1 MIHPPAIGLDIGT
14 SGVKALF
21 LGSDNRTHL
30 AQAEYGKG
38 DGAGKLNPKTVF
50 DAVLSALSQLPER
63 THERAVCVGICSAVP
78 SLLALDSSG
87 EPVTEIYTWED
98 LSGNEYSGHYFR
110 DPSDAEAYFRKTGCP
125 VQAFYPIWKIMFLRE
140 KRPELFS
147 RASKFVSVGEY
158 VFHRLSRT
166 PAISFSSASAFGL
179 LDIHRGKW
187 DAELLE
193 FSGIGENGLF
203 SLSQGEMFPVSFH
216 DLRGISAIAENAMIK
231 PAVGENVSA
240 HFGVGGAEVGVLSST
255 IGTAGA
261 LRVTL
266 GKPVMAPRARNWCS
280 LVEDQKWVAGNAIN
294 AGGNCLFW
302 LKDVFGIQ
310 ENDFLGVV
318 DNIAFENEDYPLFLP
333 FLYGEK
339 SPGWHENMTGAF
351 LNVKASHSRDA
362 FLKSVM
368 EGTVFNLF
376 DCYNRLREGGIVV
389 SDIRAAGGFC
399 YFPYWV
405 QLLADIFQSPI
416 NLANIS
422 EPAAFGAALGALKT
436 LYPDV
441 DVGPRA
447 ERIFAPNDSK
457 RSYYLE
463 KFAAYQKAY
472 NYLAAQTDK

>member
-21 LGSDNRTHL
+21 LGSDNRIHL
-30 AQAEYGKG
+30 TQAEYGKG
-38 DGAGKLNPKTVF
+38 DGAGKLDPRAVF
-50 DAVLSALSQLPER
+50 GAVLSALSQLPER
-63 THERAVCVGICSAVP
+63 TSERAVCIGVCSAIP

-87 EPVTEIYTWED
+87 EPVTEVYTWED
-98 LSGNEYSGHYFR
+98 LSGNEYDERFFR

-125 VQAFYPIWKIMFLRE
+125 VQAFYPIWKIKFIRE
-140 KRPELFS
+140 KHPEIFS
-147 RASKFVSVGEY
+147 RASKFVSLGEY
-158 VFHRLSRT
+158 IFHRLSRA

-187 DAELLE
+187 DADLLE
-193 FSGIGENGLF
+193 FSGIGENALF
-203 SLSQGEMFPVSFH
+203 ALSQGETVPVNFH
-216 DLRGISAIAENAMIK
+216 DLHGISAIAENAVIK

-240 HFGVGGAEVGVLSST
+240 HFGVGGAQVGILSST
-255 IGTAGA
+255 IGTTGA

-266 GKPVMAPRARNWCS
+266 DQPVMDLRARNWCS
-280 LVEDQKWVAGNAIN
+280 LVEDRKWVAGNAIN
-294 AGGNCLFW
+294 AGGNSLFW
-302 LKDVFGIQ
+302 LKNVFGIE

-318 DNIAFENEDYPLFLP
+318 DHIAFEDEDYPLFLP

-351 LNVKASHSRDA
+351 LNVKAAHNRDA

-376 DCYNRLREGGIVV
+376 DCYNRLREGGVAV
-389 SDIRAAGGFC
+389 SGIRAAGGFC

-405 QLLADIFQSPI
+405 QLLADVFQSPI
-416 NLANIS
+416 DLANIS

-441 DVGPRA
+441 DVATRA
-447 ERIFAPNDSK
+447 ERIFSPNDSK
-457 RSYYLE
+457 RSYYQE

-472 NYLAAQTDK
+472 DYLAAQTDK